1 MEWFTI
7 ECMENLDKYYNP
19 ISACWQRDSINFSTF
34 IPRMLN
40 RKRNRRSMAK
50 LLLAL
55 FLFTFAVSQVVLIS
69 RTNFNRQGVVV
80 SQSKTTSRT
89 SLSPFEKTEKDE
101 KHAEDKSVYFLMLVE
116 SVFLTLA
123 EEQEYSFYTDQ
134 NSWANSTHVPLY
146 LFNRTL
152 LI

>member
-1 MEWFTI
+1 MP
-7 ECMENLDKYYNP
+7 L
-19 ISACWQRDSINFSTF
+19 
-34 IPRMLN
+34 MLN

-55 FLFTFAVSQVVLIS
+55 FLFTFAVSQAVLIS
-69 RTNFNRQGVVV
+69 QTNFNQRGVVV
-80 SQSKTTSRT
+80 SESKTASRT
-89 SLSPFEKTEKDE
+89 PLSPFEKTEKDE

-134 NSWANSTHVPLY
+134 NSWGNSTQVPLY

>member
-1 MEWFTI
+1 M
-7 ECMENLDKYYNP
+7 
-19 ISACWQRDSINFSTF
+19 
-34 IPRMLN
+34 PRMLN
-40 RKRNRRSMAK
+40 RKSNRRSMAK

-55 FLFTFAVSQVVLIS
+55 FLFTFAVSQAVLIS
-69 RTNFNRQGVVV
+69 RTNFNRHGVVV
-80 SQSKTTSRT
+80 SESKTTSRT

-123 EEQEYSFYTDQ
+123 EEQEYSFYTDP
-134 NSWANSTHVPLY
+134 NSWGNSAQVPLY
-146 LFNRTL
+146 LFIRTL